1 MNDFRV
7 TALLTARKKLLIG
20 VIMLIV
26 DRNLL
31 EANVAQEGNMIVII
45 SLMV

>member
-7 TALLTARKKLLIG
+7 IVLLTARKKLQIG

-26 DRNLL
+26 DKNLL
-31 EANVAQEGNMIVII
+31 EANVVQEGNMIVII

>member
-1 MNDFRV
+1 MHNFRAIV
-7 TALLTARKKLLIG
+7 SLTARKKLLIG

-26 DRNLL
+26 DRNQL

>member
-1 MNDFRV
+1 MHNFRV
-7 TALLTARKKLLIG
+7 IVSLTARKKLLIG